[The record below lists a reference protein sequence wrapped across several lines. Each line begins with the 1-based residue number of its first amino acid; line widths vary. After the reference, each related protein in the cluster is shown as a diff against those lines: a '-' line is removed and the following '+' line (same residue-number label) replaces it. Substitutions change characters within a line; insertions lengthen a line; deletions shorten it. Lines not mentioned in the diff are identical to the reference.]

1 MCSIVN
7 RTHIN
12 GSIDF
17 TNWGGAVY
25 DLRIPVQLTVKQLLL
40 DLVKTLDLNMPKQAL
55 FAIKVTTKQLL
66 IADDDYVIDYP
77 ITDGDYL
84 VVL

>member
-1 MCSIVN
+1 M
-7 RTHIN
+7 
-12 GSIDF
+12 
-17 TNWGGAVY
+17 
-25 DLRIPVQLTVKQLLL
+25 QLTVKQLLL
-40 DLVKTLDLNMPKQAL
+40 DLVKTLDLNMPEQAL